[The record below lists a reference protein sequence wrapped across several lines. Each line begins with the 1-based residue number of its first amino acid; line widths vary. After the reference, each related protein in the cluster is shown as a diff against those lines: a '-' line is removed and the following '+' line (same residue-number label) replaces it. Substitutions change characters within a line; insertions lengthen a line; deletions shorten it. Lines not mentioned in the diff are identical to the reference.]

1 MGGKVTC
8 LGDLRAGSYL
18 VPAGIQWSSN
28 HRPSVEMVVKVLGSK
43 VVVISVHVRWYMVSV
58 FRTQLYYLT
67 DKSSSLH

>member
-8 LGDLRAGSYL
+8 LGDLRAESCL
-18 VPAGIQWSSN
+18 VAMVVKSQAFG
-28 HRPSVEMVVKVLGSK
+28 VEMVVKVLGSK

-58 FRTQLYYLT
+58 YRTQLHLT